1 MDMVVLRT
9 KFTWKTWK
17 NVQVVVELPAGTEL
31 VDVSAPVE
39 YRINGQ
45 QLVFAAVP
53 EMRNKDPY
61 NYKFQVRHNQA
72 GSQVVRA
79 KVTSANWPVAVVKE
93 EED

>member
-1 MDMVVLRT
+1 M
-9 KFTWKTWK
+9 
-17 NVQVVVELPAGTEL
+17 AGRGTIRSCHCPSH
-31 VDVSAPVE
+31 DVPGPSNGGAPVE

-93 EED
+93 EGTLVYNDQTE